1 MTNQNYPTINSR
13 TLVYKGGYKNMDD
26 KEELSYSLH
35 LSNDK
40 NKSKKAR
47 RSVKNTETGTTSLS
61 NNAIQN
67 HQQLSKVDKHNLR
80 KYDDDKELIYTIR
93 GTSSIVEDT
102 KNLYL
107 ELFENARIKY
117 NEKQTRNDRKI
128 ENYFNHISNDNK
140 RDLACEIIIELGD
153 MDFWVD
159 KDDKFKHKMIEV
171 FREQIADLEEV
182 VPNFKIA
189 NATIHFDESSPH
201 LHIVGVPFKDRMKNG
216 MEKQVGKSDV
226 FNKISLVNIQDK
238 MREYCINSFN
248 RIYHLNYTLKIKE
261 EGRNVDINVANMN
274 EYKKFK
280 QEQEKYKKQL
290 KELNSKADELQ
301 NKSNEINGIIDNLK
315 PTIMNKSN
323 YTISNEDVDKIKK
336 YIEQT
341 NDTTSNL
348 RDANDINIVLQ
359 KYEDDLREHSNEVRN
374 LKKKIKT
381 RDDRIEELEYDLND
395 ANETID
401 ELEDKV
407 SELQKI
413 VDYFKELW
421 KKFIEFLQNKF
432 FSTNKYDDF
441 INDLYDEDILDDN
454 EIIIIQN
461 NKNID
466 KSDDF
471 EK

>member
-1 MTNQNYPTINSR
+1 ME
-13 TLVYKGGYKNMDD
+13 YK
-26 KEELSYSLH
+26 EALSYSLH

-47 RSVKNTETGTTSLS
+47 RSIKNTETGTTSLS

-80 KYDDDKELIYTIR
+80 KYDDDKELICTIK
-93 GTSSIVEDT
+93 GTSSVVEDI

-107 ELFENARIKY
+107 ELFEDARIKY

-153 MDFWVD
+153 MDFWID
-159 KDDKFKHKMIEV
+159 KDDKFKHKMTEV
-171 FREQIADLEEV
+171 FKEQILDLEEV

-201 LHIVGVPFKDRMKNG
+201 LHIVGVPFKDGMKNG

-226 FNKISLVNIQDK
+226 FTKVSLKNIQDK

-248 RIYHLNYTLKIKE
+248 RIYHLNYTLKVKE

-280 QEQEKYKKQL
+280 REQEKYKKQL
-290 KELNSKADELQ
+290 KELNSKTDDLQ
-301 NKSNEINGIIDNLK
+301 NKSSEINDIIDNLK
-315 PTIMNKSN
+315 PTIMNKNN
-323 YTISNEDVDKIKK
+323 YSISSEDVNKIKK

-348 RDANDINIVLQ
+348 RNANDINVVLQ

-381 RDDRIEELEYDLND
+381 REDRIEKLEDDLNF

-421 KKFIEFLQNKF
+421 KKFVEFLQNKF
-432 FSTNKYDDF
+432 FSNDKYDDF
-441 INDLYDEDILDDN
+441 INDLYDEDILDD
-454 EIIIIQN
+454 IAMAIIQN
-461 NKNID
+461 NKDNE
-466 KSDDF
+466 KDDL
-471 EK
+471 ER

>member
-1 MTNQNYPTINSR
+1 MNE
-13 TLVYKGGYKNMDD
+13 

-47 RSVKNTETGTTSLS
+47 RSVKNTEIGTTSLS

-80 KYDDDKELIYTIR
+80 KYDEEQELICTIK

-107 ELFENARIKY
+107 ELFEEARIKY

-153 MDFWVD
+153 MDFWAD
-159 KDDKFKHKMIEV
+159 KDDKFKKKMTEV
-171 FREQIADLEEV
+171 FKEQIIDLEEV
-182 VPNFKIA
+182 VPNFRIA

-201 LHIVGVPFKDRMKNG
+201 LHIVGVPFKDGMKNG
-216 MEKQVGKSDV
+216 MKKQVGKSDV
-226 FNKISLVNIQDK
+226 FNKISLTNIQDK

-248 RIYHLNYTLKIKE
+248 RIYHLNYTLKAKE
-261 EGRNVDINVANMN
+261 DGRNVDINVANMN

-280 QEQEKYKKQL
+280 REQEKYKKQL
-290 KELNSKADELQ
+290 KELNNKVDDLQ
-301 NKSNEINGIIDNLK
+301 NKSNEINDIINNLK
-315 PTIMNKSN
+315 PTLINKNN
-323 YTISNEDVDKIKK
+323 YSISSNEVDKIKS
-336 YIEQT
+336 YIEQA
-341 NDTTSNL
+341 NNTTSNL
-348 RDANDINIVLQ
+348 KDSNDINIVLQ

-381 RDDRIEELEYDLND
+381 RDDRIEELEYDLDNAND
-395 ANETID
+395 TIY

-407 SELQKI
+407 SKLEETLN
-413 VDYFKELW
+413 YFKELW
-421 KKFIEFLQNKF
+421 NKFIKFLQDKF
-432 FSTNKYDDF
+432 FSSNRYDDF
-441 INDLYDEDILDDN
+441 INDLYDEDIIDDSELD
-454 EIIIIQN
+454 IIQN
-461 NKNID
+461 NKDNE
-466 KSDDF
+466 KDDL
-471 EK
+471 ER

>member
-1 MTNQNYPTINSR
+1 MN
-13 TLVYKGGYKNMDD
+13 D

-47 RSVKNTETGTTSLS
+47 RSAKNTETGTTSLS

-80 KYDDDKELIYTIR
+80 KYDEEQELICTIR

-107 ELFENARIKY
+107 ELFEDARKKY
-117 NEKQTRNDRKI
+117 NDKQTRNDRKI

-140 RDLACEIIIELGD
+140 RDLACEIIVELGD
-153 MDFWVD
+153 MDFWSD

-171 FREQIADLEEV
+171 FKEQIVDLEEV

-201 LHIVGVPFKDRMKNG
+201 LHIVGVPFKDGMKNG

-238 MREYCINSFN
+238 MRVYCINSFN
-248 RIYHLNYTLKIKE
+248 RIYHLNYTLKAKE

-280 QEQEKYKKQL
+280 REQEKYKKQL
-290 KELNSKADELQ
+290 KELNSKTDDLQ
-301 NKSNEINGIIDNLK
+301 NKSNEINDIIDNLK
-315 PTIMNKSN
+315 PTIMNKNNHS
-323 YTISNEDVDKIKK
+323 ISNEEVNKIKK

-348 RDANDINIVLQ
+348 RDANDINVVLK

-401 ELEDKV
+401 ELEDRV
-407 SELQKI
+407 SKLEETLK
-413 VDYFKELW
+413 YFKELW
-421 KKFIEFLQNKF
+421 SKFIKFLQDKF
-432 FSTNKYDDF
+432 FSSNKYDDF
-441 INDLYDEDILDDN
+441 INDLYSEDIIDDN
-454 EIIIIQN
+454 EIDIIQN
-461 NKNID
+461 NS
-466 KSDDF
+466 KSNDDF
-471 EK
+471 DRDL

>member
-1 MTNQNYPTINSR
+1 M
-13 TLVYKGGYKNMDD
+13 
-26 KEELSYSLH
+26 EELSYSLH

-80 KYDDDKELIYTIR
+80 KYDDDKELICTIK
-93 GTSSIVEDT
+93 GTSSVVEDT

-107 ELFENARIKY
+107 ELFEDARIKY

-159 KDDKFKHKMIEV
+159 KDDKFKKKMVEV
-171 FREQIADLEEV
+171 FKEQIIDLEEV
-182 VPNFKIA
+182 VPNFKVA

-201 LHIVGVPFKDRMKNG
+201 LHIVGVPFKDGMKNG

-226 FNKISLVNIQDK
+226 FNKISLKEIQDK

-280 QEQEKYKKQL
+280 REQEKYKKQL
-290 KELNSKADELQ
+290 KELKNKADELQ
-301 NKSNEINGIIDNLK
+301 NKSNEINDIIDNLK
-315 PTIMNKSN
+315 PTLMNKNN
-323 YTISNEDVDKIKK
+323 YFISSENIDKVKK

-348 RDANDINIVLQ
+348 REANDINIVLK

-381 RDDRIEELEYDLND
+381 RDDRIEELEIDLND
-395 ANETID
+395 ANVTID

-407 SELQKI
+407 SELEKI

-432 FSTNKYDDF
+432 FSNDKYDEI
-441 INDLYDEDILDDN
+441 INDLYDEDILDEND
-454 EIIIIQN
+454 IDTIQN
-461 NKNID
+461 NSKG
-466 KSDDF
+466 KDDF
-471 EK
+471 DRDL

>member
-1 MTNQNYPTINSR
+1 MN
-13 TLVYKGGYKNMDD
+13 D
-26 KEELSYSLH
+26 KEVLSYSLH

-80 KYDDDKELIYTIR
+80 KYDDDKELICTIK
-93 GTSSIVEDT
+93 GTSSVVEDT

-107 ELFENARIKY
+107 ELFEDARIKY

-128 ENYFNHISNDNK
+128 ENYFNHISNDSK

-153 MDFWVD
+153 MDFWSY
-159 KDDKFKHKMIEV
+159 KDDKFKHKMTEV
-171 FREQIADLEEV
+171 FKEQIQDLEEV

-201 LHIVGVPFKDRMKNG
+201 LHIVGVPFNEGMKNG

-226 FNKISLVNIQDK
+226 FNKISLVNIQDR

-248 RIYHLNYTLKIKE
+248 RIYHLNYTLKSKE

-280 QEQEKYKKQL
+280 REQEKYKKQL
-290 KELNSKADELQ
+290 KELNSKTDELQ
-301 NKSNEINGIIDNLK
+301 NKFNEITDIIDNLK
-315 PTIMNKSN
+315 TTIMNKNN
-323 YTISNEDVDKIKK
+323 YSISSDDVNKIRR

-348 RDANDINIVLQ
+348 RNVNDINIVL
-359 KYEDDLREHSNEVRN
+359 KRYEDDLREHSNEVRN

-381 RDDRIEELEYDLND
+381 REDRIEELEYDLDNAND
-395 ANETID
+395 TIY

-407 SELQKI
+407 SELQKM

-421 KKFIEFLQNKF
+421 KKFIEFLKDKF
-432 FSTNKYDDF
+432 FSSNKYDDF
-441 INDLYDEDILDDN
+441 INDLYDENILDEND
-454 EIIIIQN
+454 IDIIQN
-461 NKNID
+461 NEKDKN
-466 KSDDF
+466 KDDF
-471 EK
+471 ER

>member
-1 MTNQNYPTINSR
+1 
-13 TLVYKGGYKNMDD
+13 MDD

-47 RSVKNTETGTTSLS
+47 KSVKNTETGTTSLS
-61 NNAIQN
+61 NNDIQN

-80 KYDDDKELIYTIR
+80 KYDEEQELICTIK

-107 ELFENARIKY
+107 ELFEDVRIKY

-159 KDDKFKHKMIEV
+159 KDEKFKHKMVKV
-171 FREQIADLEEV
+171 FKEQILDLEEV

-201 LHIVGVPFKDRMKNG
+201 LHIVGVPFKDGMKNG

-226 FNKISLVNIQDK
+226 LFNKISLVNIQDK

-248 RIYHLNYTLKIKE
+248 RIYHLDYTLKAKE

-280 QEQEKYKKQL
+280 REQEKYRKQL
-290 KELNSKADELQ
+290 KELNNKTNELQ
-301 NKSNEINGIIDNLK
+301 NKSNEINDIIDNLK
-315 PTIMNKSN
+315 PTLMNKNN
-323 YTISNEDVDKIKK
+323 YSISNEDVYKIKK
-336 YIEQT
+336 
-341 NDTTSNL
+341 
-348 RDANDINIVLQ
+348 
-359 KYEDDLREHSNEVRN
+359 
-374 LKKKIKT
+374 
-381 RDDRIEELEYDLND
+381 
-395 ANETID
+395 
-401 ELEDKV
+401 
-407 SELQKI
+407 
-413 VDYFKELW
+413 
-421 KKFIEFLQNKF
+421 
-432 FSTNKYDDF
+432 
-441 INDLYDEDILDDN
+441 
-454 EIIIIQN
+454 
-461 NKNID
+461 
-466 KSDDF
+466 
-471 EK
+471 

>member
-1 MTNQNYPTINSR
+1 M
-13 TLVYKGGYKNMDD
+13 
-26 KEELSYSLH
+26 EELSYSLH
-35 LSNDK
+35 LGNDK

-47 RSVKNTETGTTSLS
+47 RTAKMNDTNTTSFN

-80 KYDDDKELIYTIR
+80 KYDDDKELICIIK

-102 KNLYL
+102 KKLYL
-107 ELFENARIKY
+107 ELFKDARIKY

-153 MDFWVD
+153 MDFWID
-159 KDDKFKHKMIEV
+159 KDDNFKHKMIEV
-171 FREQIADLEEV
+171 FKEQIVDLEEV

-201 LHIVGVPFKDRMKNG
+201 LHIVGVPFKDGMKNG

-248 RIYHLNYTLKIKE
+248 RIYNLNYTLKAKE

-280 QEQEKYKKQL
+280 REQEKYKKQL
-290 KELNSKADELQ
+290 KELNSKTDELQ
-301 NKSNEINGIIDNLK
+301 NKSNEINDIIDNLK
-315 PTIMNKSN
+315 PTITNKN
-323 YTISNEDVDKIKK
+323 NFTISNENIDKIKR

-348 RDANDINIVLQ
+348 RNANDINIVLK
-359 KYEDDLREHSNEVRN
+359 KYEDDLREHSNEVRS

-432 FSTNKYDDF
+432 FSNDKYDEF
-441 INDLYDEDILDDN
+441 INDLYDEDILNDN
-454 EIIIIQN
+454 DIDIIQN
-461 NKNID
+461 NKNND
-466 KSDDF
+466 KNDDL
-471 EK
+471 EL

>member
-1 MTNQNYPTINSR
+1 MN
-13 TLVYKGGYKNMDD
+13 D

-35 LSNDK
+35 LGNDK
-40 NKSKKAR
+40 NKSKRAR
-47 RSVKNTETGTTSLS
+47 RTAKTNDTNTTSFN

-80 KYDDDKELIYTIR
+80 KYDDDKELICTIK

-107 ELFENARIKY
+107 ELFEDARIKY
-117 NEKQTRNDRKI
+117 NEKQNRNDRKI

-153 MDFWVD
+153 MDFWAD
-159 KDDKFKHKMIEV
+159 KDDKFKHKMIEA
-171 FREQIADLEEV
+171 FKEQISDLEDV

-201 LHIVGVPFKDRMKNG
+201 LHIVGVPFKDGMKNG

-248 RIYHLNYTLKIKE
+248 RIYHLNYTLKEKE

-280 QEQEKYKKQL
+280 REQEKYKNQL
-290 KELNSKADELQ
+290 KELNSKTDELQ
-301 NKSNEINGIIDNLK
+301 NKSNEINNIIDNLK
-315 PTIMNKSN
+315 PTITNKN
-323 YTISNEDVDKIKK
+323 NFTISNENIDKIKK

-348 RDANDINIVLQ
+348 REANDINIILK

-421 KKFIEFLQNKF
+421 EKFIEFLQSKF
-432 FSTNKYDDF
+432 FSNDKYDDF
-441 INDLYDEDILDDN
+441 INDLYNEDILDDN
-454 EIIIIQN
+454 DIDMIHN
-461 NKNID
+461 NKNNN

-471 EK
+471 ER

>member
-1 MTNQNYPTINSR
+1 M
-13 TLVYKGGYKNMDD
+13 
-26 KEELSYSLH
+26 EELSYSLH

-40 NKSKKAR
+40 NKSKKAK

-67 HQQLSKVDKHNLR
+67 RQQLSKVDKHNLR
-80 KYDDDKELIYTIR
+80 KYDDDKELICTIK
-93 GTSSIVEDT
+93 GTFSIVEDT

-107 ELFENARIKY
+107 ELFEDAKIKY
-117 NEKQTRNDRKI
+117 NEKQNRNDRKI

-153 MDFWVD
+153 MDFWAD
-159 KDDKFKHKMIEV
+159 KDDKFKKKMIEV
-171 FREQIADLEEV
+171 FKEQIIDLEEV

-201 LHIVGVPFKDRMKNG
+201 LHIVGVPFKDGMKNG
-216 MEKQVGKSDV
+216 MSKQVGKSDV
-226 FNKISLVNIQDK
+226 FNKISLRKIQDK
-238 MREYCINSFN
+238 MRVYCINSFN
-248 RIYHLNYTLKIKE
+248 RIYNLNYTLKIKE

-280 QEQEKYKKQL
+280 REQEKYKKQL
-290 KELNSKADELQ
+290 KELNSKADDLQ
-301 NKSNEINGIIDNLK
+301 NKSNEINSIIDNLK
-315 PTIMNKSN
+315 PTIMNKNN
-323 YTISNEDVDKIKK
+323 YSISNEDIDKIKK

-348 RDANDINIVLQ
+348 RDVNDINIVLK

-395 ANETID
+395 ANNTID

-407 SELQKI
+407 SELQNV

-441 INDLYDEDILDDN
+441 INDLYDEDMLDNNDI
-454 EIIIIQN
+454 EIIQN
-461 NKNID
+461 NKNDD
-466 KSDDF
+466 KSNDF
-471 EK
+471 ER

>member
-1 MTNQNYPTINSR
+1 ME
-13 TLVYKGGYKNMDD
+13 D

-47 RSVKNTETGTTSLS
+47 RSIKNTETGTTSLS

-80 KYDDDKELIYTIR
+80 KYDEEQELICTIK

-107 ELFENARIKY
+107 DLFEDARIKY
-117 NEKQTRNDRKI
+117 DEKQTRNDRKI
-128 ENYFNHISNDNK
+128 DDYFNHISNDNK

-153 MDFWVD
+153 MDFWSD
-159 KDDKFKHKMIEV
+159 KDDKYKKKMIEV
-171 FREQIADLEEV
+171 FKEQIIDLEEV

-189 NATIHFDESSPH
+189 NATIHYDEYSPH
-201 LHIVGVPFKDRMKNG
+201 LHIVGVPFKDGMKNG

-226 FNKISLVNIQDK
+226 FTKVSLKEIQDK
-238 MREYCINSFN
+238 MRVYCINSFN
-248 RIYHLNYTLKIKE
+248 RIYHLNYTLKEKE
-261 EGRNVDINVANMN
+261 DGRNVDINVATMN

-280 QEQEKYKKQL
+280 REKEKYKKQL
-290 KELNSKADELQ
+290 KELNNKADELQ
-301 NKSNEINGIIDNLK
+301 NKSNEISDIIDNLK
-315 PTIMNKSN
+315 PTITNKN
-323 YTISNEDVDKIKK
+323 NFTISNENVNKIKK

-341 NDTTSNL
+341 NATTSNL
-348 RDANDINIVLQ
+348 RDSNDINIVLK

-395 ANETID
+395 ANDTIY

-407 SELQKI
+407 SKLQDTLK
-413 VDYFKELW
+413 YFKELW
-421 KKFIEFLQNKF
+421 SKFIKFLQNKF
-432 FSTNKYDDF
+432 FSNDKYDDF

-454 EIIIIQN
+454 EIDIIQN

-466 KSDDF
+466 KNDDF
-471 EK
+471 ER

>member
-1 MTNQNYPTINSR
+1 
-13 TLVYKGGYKNMDD
+13 MDD

-80 KYDDDKELIYTIR
+80 KYDEEQELICTIK
-93 GTSSIVEDT
+93 GTPSIVEDT

-107 ELFENARIKY
+107 KLFEDARIKY

-153 MDFWVD
+153 MDFWSD
-159 KDDKFKHKMIEV
+159 KDDKFKHKMVEV
-171 FREQIADLEEV
+171 FKEQIIDLEEV
-182 VPNFKIA
+182 VPDFKIA

-201 LHIVGVPFKDRMKNG
+201 LHIVGVPFKDGMKNG

-226 FNKISLVNIQDK
+226 FNKISLKEIQDK
-238 MREYCINSFN
+238 MRVYCINSFN
-248 RIYHLNYTLKIKE
+248 RIYHLNYTLKVKE

-274 EYKKFK
+274 KYKKFK
-280 QEQEKYKKQL
+280 REQEKYKKQL
-290 KELNSKADELQ
+290 KELNNKTNELQ
-301 NKSNEINGIIDNLK
+301 NKSNEINDIIDNLK
-315 PTIMNKSN
+315 PTIMNKN
-323 YTISNEDVDKIKK
+323 NFTISNEDIDKIKR

-348 RDANDINIVLQ
+348 RDANDVNIVLK

-374 LKKKIKT
+374 LKKKIKI

-395 ANETID
+395 ANNTID

-432 FSTNKYDDF
+432 FSNNKYDDF
-441 INDLYDEDILDDN
+441 INALYDEDILDDN
-454 EIIIIQN
+454 DIEIIQN
-461 NKNID
+461 ISKDNEK
-466 KSDDF
+466 DDF
-471 EK
+471 ER

>member
-1 MTNQNYPTINSR
+1 M
-13 TLVYKGGYKNMDD
+13 
-26 KEELSYSLH
+26 EELSYSLH

-80 KYDDDKELIYTIR
+80 KYDDDKELICTIR

-107 ELFENARIKY
+107 ELFEDARIKY

-159 KDDKFKHKMIEV
+159 KDDKFKHKMVEV
-171 FREQIADLEEV
+171 FKEQIVDLEEV

-201 LHIVGVPFKDRMKNG
+201 LHIVGVPFKDGMKNS

-226 FNKISLVNIQDK
+226 FNKISLKEIQDK
-238 MREYCINSFN
+238 MRVYCINSFN
-248 RIYHLNYTLKIKE
+248 RIYHLNYTLKEKE

-274 EYKKFK
+274 EYKEFK
-280 QEQEKYKKQL
+280 REQEKYKKQL
-290 KELNSKADELQ
+290 KELNSKADDLQ
-301 NKSNEINGIIDNLK
+301 NKSNEINSIIDNLK
-315 PTIMNKSN
+315 PTIMNKNN
-323 YTISNEDVDKIKK
+323 YSISNEDIDKIKK

-348 RDANDINIVLQ
+348 RDVNDINIVLK

-395 ANETID
+395 ANNTID

-407 SELQKI
+407 SELQNV

-441 INDLYDEDILDDN
+441 INDLYDEDILDNNDI
-454 EIIIIQN
+454 EIIQN
-461 NKNID
+461 NKNDD
-466 KSDDF
+466 KSNDF
-471 EK
+471 ER